1 MSKNIK
7 KNIETALSDGRLIS
21 FEQIMSRYTKKEKDA
36 IAEHARYLKAA
47 IELRKLRKQL
57 GLSQSSLANKMK
69 VRREFISRIES
80 GTQNITLETL
90 YRVGEVTGK
99 QVAIMFK

>member
-1 MSKNIK
+1 MSKDIK
-7 KNIETALSDGRLIS
+7 KNIEKALSDGRLVS
-21 FEQIMSRYTKKEKDA
+21 FEKVMDRYTKKERDE
-36 IAEHARYLKAA
+36 IAEKARYLKAA
-47 IELRKLRKQL
+47 IELRRLRKCL

-69 VRREFISRIES
+69 VKREFISRIES